1 MKYNLTISGK
11 DYRVLQKHLYPGDGK
26 EAVAIALCGRQKSTS
41 QTRLLVHEL
50 ILIPYDQC
58 SIRKSNLIKW
68 STQIIIPYLEKAAK
82 KGLGI
87 LKIHSH
93 PGGLNAFSET
103 DDISD
108 KELFE
113 SVYGWMDDEEP
124 HASAIMLPDGKIFG
138 RIFHPDLKHEDLT
151 KVNIT
156 GDDILIWSTNI
167 ANGIEEF
174 ELRTVQAFGEG
185 TINKL
190 KQLRIAVIGCSGTGS
205 PLIEQ
210 LVRLG
215 VGELLLIDPDIVE
228 HKNLNRIYNSTIE
241 DANLKRYKVEVLKDA
256 IDRIGLNTKVITYK
270 QNIYSDKFIINE
282 IAGCDIIF
290 GCVDSVDGRHLLN
303 QIATFYLIPYFDLG
317 VKLTS
322 DKKGGI
328 DQIMGTIHYL
338 QPGGSSLRTRG
349 VYNEE
354 ELRAASMFRT
364 NPEYYKEQ
372 KKAGYIVDVVVESP
386 AVISI
391 NTQIASMAVNEFLAR
406 IHSYKYDPNSEFA
419 ISRISF
425 TDAYIQHE
433 VDGEPDPYLNKFI
446 GRGELKPIL
455 NMPELN

>member
-1 MKYNLTISGK
+1 MNYNLTISGK
-11 DYRVLQKHLYPGDGK
+11 DYRVLQDHLYPGDGK

-58 SIRKSNLIKW
+58 SVRKPDLIKW
-68 STQIIIPYLEKAAK
+68 STKIIIPYLEKASR

-113 SVYGWMDDEEP
+113 SVYGWMDDDEP

-138 RIFHPDLKHEDLT
+138 RIFHPNLKCENLT
-151 KVNIT
+151 KVNIA
-156 GDDILIWSTNI
+156 GDDLLIWSTNI

-241 DANLKRYKVEVLKDA
+241 DANLKRFKVDVLKDA
-256 IDRIGLNTKVITYK
+256 IDRIGLNTNVITYK

-303 QIATFYLIPYFDLG
+303 QIATFYLVPYFDLG
-317 VKLTS
+317 VKLIS

-328 DQIMGTIHYL
+328 DQIMGTVHYL

-391 NTQIASMAVNEFLAR
+391 NTQIASMAVNDFLAR

-425 TDAYIQHE
+425 TDAYIQYE
-433 VDGEPDPYLNKFI
+433 VDGEPDPYLSKFI
-446 GRGELKPIL
+446 GRGELQPLL